1 MSNYKITIDT
11 GTVAGLMVNLTDQMQ
26 AAVTEGLKAVAEET
40 HARWIEAI
48 KKAPKI
54 WYVERNRYI
63 QSLAWKLT
71 SPFSAEVWTD
81 YEVADWIENGRP
93 ARDLKQY
100 LNTSQ
105 RVRRT
110 EDGRRFL
117 IIPFRHNTPGHS
129 ALAPSMSPQAYAI
142 AKGMK
147 RSSVTADNLSRPVGQ
162 VMHLSPRTGMSV
174 SPHQTPFL
182 SSIKT
187 RGQAMFDK
195 ATHYAWGDRLSAKTL
210 RAAGMDDADVRK
222 YAGMVRMK
230 DSAGKNRAGGYL
242 TFRVMIEG
250 QSGWIVPAKPG
261 LHIVQ
266 AVAAEAETWA
276 PEIISKALQAAVGR

>member
-1 MSNYKITIDT
+1 MSNYKITIDK
-11 GTVAGLMVNLTDQMQ
+11 GLVAGLMVSLTDRMQ

-40 HARWIEAI
+40 RNRWEDAI
-48 KKAPKI
+48 KRAPKI

-63 QSLAWKLT
+63 QSLAWRLT

-129 ALAPSMSPQAYAI
+129 ALAPSMSPQAYAM

-147 RSSVTADNLSRPVGQ
+147 RSAVIADNLSRPVGQ
-162 VMHLSPRTGMSV
+162 IMHLSPRTGMSV
-174 SPHQTPFL
+174 SPHQSPFL

-187 RGQAMFDK
+187 RGPATFDK
-195 ATHYAWGDRLSAKTL
+195 ATHYAWGDRLSAKAL

-222 YAGMVRMK
+222 YAGMVRMNT
-230 DSAGKNRAGGYL
+230 SSGNQRSSQYL

-266 AVAAEAETWA
+266 AVAAEAESWA
-276 PEIISKALQAAVGR
+276 PAIISKAVEAAVGR